1 MTKKFKIPVGELFS
15 FFGLLDI
22 NPDDAVELSRVLKIK
37 DQYGNFN
44 QINYLVKKIG
54 TVKSYE
60 LEDNISIKC
69 DEKHLVRSNG
79 EFKHIKDAD
88 VIDTVFG
95 TKKVLN
101 VVEDS
106 IKDVYD
112 FSLDAPHE
120 YVTSNGVICH
130 NTTLAKLIVN
140 TIKCDH
146 MIINAS
152 DENNVDT
159 VRNKVKNFA
168 SSVGFA
174 GFKVV
179 ILDEFDYMTPN
190 AQAIL
195 RNLMETFSKHCRFI
209 LTCNY
214 LEKIIDPIQ
223 SRCQSFAITPP
234 TKKDVAIQVTKIL
247 DTEGIKYDLK
257 NVADIISSY
266 YPDIRRIL
274 NTCQLQSVKGELK
287 VDHAIMAESNFQT
300 KLIDLLKSKND
311 KRNLFLLIRQ
321 AVADNKLNDYSEMY
335 SILYDKVDEYAAGN
349 TANVILIIADGLS
362 KDALVVDKEIVYMST
377 IIQILNIIK

>member
-1 MTKKFKIPVGELFS
+1 MS
-15 FFGLLDI
+15 FFENNITKREHTLWCEKYRPTNLSTYVGNETIKETIQQYLDNNDIPHLLF
-22 NPDDAVELSRVLKIK
+22 
-37 DQYGNFN
+37 YG
-44 QINYLVKKIG
+44 KAG
-54 TVKSYE
+54 TGK
-60 LEDNISIKC
+60 
-69 DEKHLVRSNG
+69 
-79 EFKHIKDAD
+79 
-88 VIDTVFG
+88 
-95 TKKVLN
+95 
-101 VVEDS
+101 
-106 IKDVYD
+106 
-112 FSLDAPHE
+112 
-120 YVTSNGVICH
+120 
-130 NTTLAKLIVN
+130 TTLAKLIVN

-214 LEKIIDPIQ
+214 IEKIIDPIQ

-234 TKKDVAIQVTKIL
+234 TKKDVAIQVAKIL

-266 YPDIRRIL
+266 YPDIRRVL

>member
-1 MTKKFKIPVGELFS
+1 MS
-15 FFGLLDI
+15 FFANDI
-22 NPDDAVELSRVLKIK
+22 NKREHSLWVEKYRPQTLADYVGNETIK
-37 DQYGNFN
+37 ETIQQYLDNNDIPHLLLYG
-44 QINYLVKKIG
+44 KAG
-54 TVKSYE
+54 TGK
-60 LEDNISIKC
+60 
-69 DEKHLVRSNG
+69 
-79 EFKHIKDAD
+79 
-88 VIDTVFG
+88 
-95 TKKVLN
+95 
-101 VVEDS
+101 
-106 IKDVYD
+106 
-112 FSLDAPHE
+112 
-120 YVTSNGVICH
+120 
-130 NTTLAKLIVN
+130 TTLAKLIVN

-159 VRNKVKNFA
+159 VRNKVKGFA

-214 LEKIIDPIQ
+214 IEKIIDPIQ

-234 TKKDVAIQVTKIL
+234 TKKDVAIQVSKIL
-247 DTEGIKYDLK
+247 DAEKITYDIK
-257 NVADIISSY
+257 NVADIVSSY

-274 NTCQLQSVKGELK
+274 NTCQLQSAKGELK
-287 VDHAIMAESNFQT
+287 VDHAIMVESNFQT
-300 KLIDLLKSKND
+300 KLIDLLKSSND
-311 KRNLFLLIRQ
+311 KRNLFINIRQ

-335 SILYDKVDEYAAGN
+335 SMLYDKVDDYASGDK
-349 TANVILIIADGLS
+349 ANVILTIADGLS
-362 KDALVVDKEIVYMST
+362 KDALVVDKEIVFMST

>member
-1 MTKKFKIPVGELFS
+1 MS
-15 FFGLLDI
+15 FFEKETTKTENTLWVEKYRPQTLKDYIGNDLLKEKVQSYLD
-22 NPDDAVELSRVLKIK
+22 NNDVPHLLL
-37 DQYGNFN
+37 YG
-44 QINYLVKKIG
+44 KAG
-54 TVKSYE
+54 TGK
-60 LEDNISIKC
+60 
-69 DEKHLVRSNG
+69 
-79 EFKHIKDAD
+79 
-88 VIDTVFG
+88 
-95 TKKVLN
+95 
-101 VVEDS
+101 
-106 IKDVYD
+106 
-112 FSLDAPHE
+112 
-120 YVTSNGVICH
+120 
-130 NTTLAKLIVN
+130 TTLAKIIAQ
-140 TIKCDH
+140 TIECD
-146 MIINAS
+146 MMVINAS
-152 DENNVDT
+152 DENNVET

-168 SSVGFA
+168 SGA
-174 GFKVV
+174 GFKGFKII

-234 TKKDVAIQVTKIL
+234 TKKDVAIQITKIL